1 MKSNNILIFS
11 DIDGSILGHN
21 DYKLDKISSFLA
33 LIIKS
38 FHLIFSSSKT
48 YYELKNFVNKNKI
61 DSPFV
66 VENGSAIF
74 FPKNSF
80 KHLNFNNDFKSNDDY
95 FFIDLGTTIAE
106 IKKFI
111 NLNDAK
117 NFILKCQFLHQ
128 MKIKEIMSYTG
139 LDYENSKK
147 ARQRQYSLPF
157 LWLGSNSQLES
168 FKKFV
173 IKFNLKIIFGGKF
186 FHLSGKSDKGQALLY
201 LKNFYSKILD
211 KELLTVA
218 LGDSE
223 NDVQMLLKAD
233 FSGIIKNDHTEKIK
247 LKKFKNTFYSNSPA
261 PEGWKEILLMINP
274 IKNQIGRNI

>member
-1 MKSNNILIFS
+1 MKCNNILIFS
-11 DIDGSILGHN
+11 DIDGSLTCHN

-61 DSPFV
+61 DSPFI

-95 FFIDLGTTIAE
+95 FFIVLGTTISE
-106 IKKFI
+106 IKKII

-117 NFILKCQFLHQ
+117 NFILKCQFMHQ
-128 MKIKEIMSYTG
+128 MKIEEIMSCTG
-139 LDYENSKK
+139 LNYENSKK

-157 LWLGSNSQLES
+157 LWLGSNRQLEA

-186 FHLSGKSDKGQALLY
+186 FHLTGKSDKGQALLY
-201 LKNFYSKILD
+201 LKNFYSSFLE

-223 NDVQMLLKAD
+223 NDVQMLLDAD
-233 FSGIIKNDHTEKIK
+233 YSGIIKNNHIEKIK
-247 LKKFKNTFYSNSPA
+247 LKKIKNTFYSNSPA
-261 PEGWKEILLMINP
+261 PEGWKEILLMIKP